1 MGAHAAISIADI
13 FEGGTMQLRG
23 QLIAESPIFRG
34 NARKTLFT
42 RDGDGTQRL
51 VSLAGEIAG
60 TAQALMDAFTGQ
72 SRDGKNIGLLNK
84 LWQRLFGEPLPDGL
98 ITRVECQLKKECY
111 PRDRFFDLRM
121 GLRLDE
127 DRWAAEANANYKLE
141 TLYRNA
147 IFDFTLTLNDAV
159 LQKGQNAARLYYLL
173 EELREGRFWFGA
185 GKSKGL
191 GRLRLEMPTS
201 PLAAPATPPAPRPG
215 VNHLRLLLTF
225 TARNP
230 VLVGWNWGK
239 VDPEVPAF
247 AAIEGRLLIE
257 AMRDLPDPIR
267 QRLALVIGGP
277 ILNSQDWKQ
286 RLAELLPRT
295 IAVWVRERS
304 TRESETWILRA
315 TALNRLAKGKYPL
328 SQKVIER
335 VQALCDQPFP
345 SRDAARSAL
354 EQALADKANMAER
367 ILEEMEHQ
375 RTASYQLDADTW
387 NELVNTLGVNPSLE
401 ARLAETLADENALTQ
416 LFADALKGVL
426 PRLYLQVDQQVRLIQ
441 SDAWVD
447 EEIARREQHL
457 KIKTMILQGKITESQ
472 WGDRHQPP
480 EGITLAAWRSFLDEH
495 SRVRYQHI
503 SHPANLRKSITND
516 RNFIAFLQAYRER
529 VRTELAQPAHIDF
542 RAGGPFN
549 RDISRKYGKPYDTMF
564 MRMLTWAPSQQEPGA
579 WEIYIPGSTLK
590 GAFRK
595 RASQVL
601 KTLWGESPKTT
612 RMLEQL
618 FGAQGLRGALFFSDA
633 YLVNPHQPETHW
645 CSMDGVKMDPHTA
658 RPVETAKRDYLYP
671 YGEQLVFRFQIDIA
685 DLNEKDM
692 ETYAVLAHL
701 LQDFQRGDIPIGG
714 EKTSGFGWVQ
724 GQITQVDWLTAT
736 ADGLTKKLFGDQPL
750 RAEGMWQRLTLTGDQ
765 AARALQWLAPL
776 TGAKVAPKPPRA
788 AAGFISHRAFG
799 GYSGKLVVEA
809 EVLSPLHIAES
820 GEPSFKAQLA
830 EGTVNG
836 WDCFALA
843 PGEAALRPQTK
854 TYAIPSRSI
863 KGLLRHLYTIA
874 SNSATPSSDLSHLN
888 PVDSL
893 FGWVGQGPNQA
904 IMGRLA
910 FEMGIFTDAELAW
923 FKVPYPY
930 TGWMWLDGKWQHQ
943 PGNAVPMHRIAQQW
957 RLFLHVPLAPIVKRL
972 DDFQPDTVQASYIR
986 AILPGARARLSIR
999 FWNLEQEEL
1008 QRLIWCIELE
1018 PHLAHKLGKHRH
1030 VGFGSVRLRILPESS
1045 LFHLDERYAGAPEAQ
1060 WQRPLV
1066 PREWFNPLVIAHYSE
1081 LQTALNVQ
1089 ALGLVT
1095 R

>member
-1 MGAHAAISIADI
+1 
-13 FEGGTMQLRG
+13 MQLRG

-60 TAQALMDAFTGQ
+60 TAQALMDAFVGQ

-84 LWQRLFGEPLPDGL
+84 MWQRLFGEPLPAGL

-147 IFDFTLTLNDAV
+147 IFDFTLTVNDAE
-159 LQKGQNAARLYYLL
+159 LQKGQNAARLYFLL

-185 GKSKGL
+185 AKSKGL
-191 GRLRLEMPTS
+191 GRLRLEMPSS
-201 PLAAPATPPAPRPG
+201 PLPAPATPPTPRAG

-239 VDPEVPAF
+239 VDPEVPSF
-247 AAIEGRLLIE
+247 TAIEGRLLVE
-257 AMRDLPDPIR
+257 AMRDLPAPIR

-277 ILNSQDWKQ
+277 ILSAQDWKQ

-295 IAVWVRERS
+295 CAVWLRERS
-304 TRESETWILRA
+304 AAESETWVLRA
-315 TALNRLAKGKYPL
+315 SALTKLAKGKYPL
-328 SQKVIER
+328 AQKVLDL
-335 VQALCDQPFP
+335 VQPLCDQPFP
-345 SRDAARSAL
+345 GEEAARRAV
-354 EQALADKANMAER
+354 EQALGDKANMANR
-367 ILEEMEHQ
+367 ILEVMEQQH
-375 RTASYQLDADTW
+375 TAVHQLDSTAW
-387 NELVNTLGVNPSLE
+387 HEL
-401 ARLAETLADENALTQ
+401 
-416 LFADALKGVL
+416 ADALGFDPALQARVAAALDDETALTEVLTAALRPIL
-426 PRLYLQVDQQVRLIQ
+426 PRLYLQVDQQINLIQ
-441 SDAWVD
+441 SDAWIDV
-447 EEIARREQHL
+447 EIANREQHL
-457 KIKTMILQGKITESQ
+457 KIKMLLLQGKISEAQ
-472 WGDRHQPP
+472 WDNRNQPP
-480 EGITLAAWRSFLDEH
+480 EGISLAAWRSFLDEH
-495 SRVRYQHI
+495 RRVRYQHI
-503 SHPANLRKSITND
+503 MHAANLRKSMAND

-529 VRTELAQPAHIDF
+529 VRTELAQPHHVDF

-564 MRMLTWAPSQQEPGA
+564 MRMLTWAPSVQEQGA

-612 RMLEQL
+612 GVLDQL
-618 FGAQGLRGALFFSDA
+618 FGTQGVRGTLFFSDA
-633 YLVNPHQPETHW
+633 YLMDPHKPEAHW
-645 CSMDGVKMDPHTA
+645 CSMDGVRMDPHTA
-658 RPVETAKRDYLYP
+658 RPIETAKRDYLFP
-671 YGEQLVFRFQIDIA
+671 YGDELVFRFQIDIA
-685 DLNEKDM
+685 DLNEKDL
-692 ETYAVLAHL
+692 ETYAVMAHL

-714 EKTSGFGWVQ
+714 EKTSGFGWVE
-724 GQITQVDWLTAT
+724 GRMVQIEWLTAT

-765 AARALQWLAPL
+765 AANALQWLVPL
-776 TGAKVAPKPPRA
+776 TGAKPPAPQPPRA

-799 GYSGKLVVEA
+799 GYSGKLIVEA

-820 GEPSFKAQLA
+820 GEPSFKAQLD
-830 EGTVNG
+830 GVTVNG

-843 PGEAALRPQTK
+843 PAEAALRPQPGL
-854 TYAIPSRSI
+854 YALPSRSI
-863 KGLLRHLYTIA
+863 KGLLRHLYTIV
-874 SNSATPSSDLSHLN
+874 SNSTTPSSDISRLN

-910 FEMGIFTDAELAW
+910 FEMGVFGDAQLAW

-930 TGWMWLDGKWQHQ
+930 TGWVWDGKQWLHQ
-943 PGNAVPMHRIAQQW
+943 PGHAVPMQRIANQW
-957 RLFLHVPLAPIVKRL
+957 RLFLHAPLAPIVKRL
-972 DDFQPDTVQASYIR
+972 DDFQPDSVQASYIR
-986 AILPGARARLSIR
+986 AILPGARARFSIR

-1008 QRLIWCIELE
+1008 QRLIWCIALE

-1030 VGFGSVRLRILPESS
+1030 VGFGSVRLHIRPESA
-1045 LFHLDERYAGAPEAQ
+1045 LYRLDERYAGATESQ

-1066 PREWFNPLVIAHYSE
+1066 VKEWFNPLVIAHYSE
-1081 LQTALNVQ
+1081 LQNVLNVQ
-1089 ALGLVT
+1089 ALGLVAS
-1095 R
+1095 